1 MTYTVKS
8 LISIQILLLALST
21 NFAFAEKSKIENIIV
36 TGSNIPLNDGEK
48 PIHTEI
54 FDSDYIEN
62 KLDGNLIDLFR
73 GVAGIDVSQ
82 VGGDGGITFLS
93 LRGGDPNFTSILIDG
108 VRVNNPTNSRG
119 GAFDFSSLDPN
130 IIERVEIVR
139 GAASPIFGSGA
150 VSGVINLITKKGKNK
165 TAFSAGAQY
174 GTDNSL
180 TLSSSYS
187 SPLGAGKDVSVGVSY
202 SEGGDDIQ
210 GNKLD
215 RINLNFNAG
224 GEITE
229 NFNVRVGVFYSDS
242 NAENFPEDS
251 GGPRLAVLR
260 DLQTRENEILSGYI
274 KSQFLLSEKFQFDL
288 IYNMTRIDETVYSPA
303 IAPGAFSGVPSFT
316 TISNYV
322 RDEIMLSGLYHLSD
336 MVVLNMGAAY
346 LKESGGD
353 DGFVDFG
360 FQIPT
365 DFSLERN
372 TASLFAEIRISQLSG
387 CEFTA
392 SSRLDKPNIFN
403 NELNFKTGANCQLAE
418 GGPSIFA
425 IWGEAFKLPSFFA
438 LGNPLVGNS
447 DLLPEKSSNFEFG
460 VQQKFLD
467 KKIFLELR
475 YYKNRFS
482 NLIDFDPEIFQ
493 NINRDRVNTQ
503 GVELSSRLS
512 LHNQF
517 NMSMNISYTDTNV
530 INSDVKLRHRPKWKG
545 SIAVSLKPNEG
556 LNLNLFAN
564 IKGDF
569 VDSSIL
575 TGNIN
580 MPGFTTVDFSAIQK
594 IGDNLKLKLSVR
606 NILNEDFEELIG
618 FPGAGRIMKLSI
630 RYIF

>member
-1 MTYTVKS
+1 MNYTFS
-8 LISIQILLLALST
+8 NLISTQILLLAFSA
-21 NFAFAEKSKIENIIV
+21 NFALAEETKIENIVV
-36 TGSNIPLNDGEK
+36 TGSNIPLSKGENQ
-48 PIHTEI
+48 IHTEI
-54 FDSDYIEN
+54 LDSNYIEN

-73 GVAGIDVSQ
+73 GIAGIDVSQ

-139 GAASPIFGSGA
+139 GAASPIFGSGS
-150 VSGVINLITKKGKNK
+150 VSGVINLITKKGRNK
-165 TAFSAGAQY
+165 ANFSTGAQY

-187 SPLGAGKDVSVGVSY
+187 GPLGAGKDVSVGVSY
-202 SEGGDDIQ
+202 SEGGDNIE
-210 GNKLD
+210 GNRLD
-215 RINLNFNAG
+215 RINLNLNAG
-224 GEITE
+224 GDITE
-229 NFNVRVGVFYSDS
+229 NFNIRMGVFFSDS
-242 NAENFPEDS
+242 KARNFPEDS

-260 DLQTRENEILSGYI
+260 DLQTRNNEILSGYV
-274 KSQFLLSEKFQFDL
+274 KSQFLLNEKFQFDL
-288 IYNMTRIDETVYSPA
+288 MYNMTRIDETVFSPA
-303 IAPGAFSGVPSFT
+303 IAPGVFSGVPSFT

-322 RDEIMLSGLYHLSD
+322 RDEIILSGLYHLSD
-336 MVVLNMGAAY
+336 SIILNMGAAY

-353 DGFVDFG
+353 NGFVDFG

-372 TASLFAEIRISQLSG
+372 TASLFAEIRISQLNG
-387 CEFTA
+387 CELTA

-403 NELNFKTGANCQLAE
+403 NELNFKAGANCQLAE

-447 DLLPEKSSNFEFG
+447 DLLPETSSNFEFG
-460 VQQKFLD
+460 LQQNFLD

-482 NLIDFDPEIFQ
+482 NLIDFDPEIFR
-493 NINRDRVNTQ
+493 NINRDRVNAQ
-503 GVELSSRLS
+503 GIELSSRLS
-512 LHNQF
+512 LHNQL
-517 NMSMNISYTDTNV
+517 NMSMNISYTDTNIV
-530 INSDVKLRHRPKWKG
+530 NSDVKLRQRPKWKG
-545 SIAVSLKPNEG
+545 NITVTLKPNDT
-556 LNLNLFAN
+556 LNLNLYAN

-569 VDSSIL
+569 VDSSIF

-580 MPGFTTVDFSAIQK
+580 MQGFTTVDFSAIQK
-594 IGDNLKLKLSVR
+594 IANGLKLKLSVK
-606 NILNEDFEELIG
+606 NILNKDYEEVIG
-618 FPGAGRIMKLSI
+618 FPGTGRIMKLSI
-630 RYIF
+630 RYLF